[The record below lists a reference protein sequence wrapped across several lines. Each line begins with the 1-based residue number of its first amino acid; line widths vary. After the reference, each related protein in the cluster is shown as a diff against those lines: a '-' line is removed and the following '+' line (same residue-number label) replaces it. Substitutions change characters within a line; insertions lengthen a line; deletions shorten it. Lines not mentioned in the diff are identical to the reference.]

1 MALLP
6 SIIIIITIITTM
18 IHPTTT
24 TTITAPE
31 QPPPYNLSTLLSTL
45 GFHDLSTAT
54 TTTPTTPTTIF
65 APTDNSLASCPY
77 CSLPLLLL
85 EHSVPALYPYH
96 LLQTL
101 TFGTKIQTLASTPTN
116 TLCLTLT
123 ASNTSTLFIAG
134 VEITRPDLFND
145 NSHFIIHGIQGYLT
159 HLSPL
164 SCQVERMTS
173 LSFPPQLSAAT
184 PPSAAARGLLT
195 DAMFHLRISQY
206 TVLSLLIQ
214 QNLDLILKLNGTT
227 VFAVNDGGVFGD
239 GHAFVPNFRFHV
251 VPNRRLT
258 GLELI
263 KLPVN
268 SELQTMSAGEKLVVT
283 VGGGGGPLTP
293 MRINNVRVTS
303 FNILCNDGIAVH
315 EIAAPLPRVRRTTAG
330 CWPVEMDGGPTALP
344 GR

>member
-6 SIIIIITIITTM
+6 SIILIIIIITTM

-24 TTITAPE
+24 TAPE

-45 GFHDLSTAT
+45 GFRDLSTAT
-54 TTTPTTPTTIF
+54 TSTSPTPTTIF
-65 APTDNSLASCPY
+65 APTDTSLRSCPY

-85 EHSVPALYPYH
+85 EHSVPGLYPYH

-101 TFGTKIQTLASTPTN
+101 TFGTKIQTLASTPPN

-123 ASNTSTLFIAG
+123 TSNTSLFVGG
-134 VEITRPDLFND
+134 VELTRPDLFND
-145 NSHFIIHGIQGYLT
+145 NRFIIHGIQGYLT

-173 LSFPPQLSAAT
+173 LSFPPHPAAVT
-184 PPSAAARGLLT
+184 PPSTAARGLLT
-195 DAMFHLRISQY
+195 DAMFRLRISQY

-227 VFAVNDGGVFGD
+227 VFTVNDGGVFGD

-268 SELQTMSAGEKLVVT
+268 SELPTMSSGENLVVT
-283 VGGGGGPLTP
+283 VAGGGGPLTP

-303 FNILCNDGIAVH
+303 LNIVCNDGIAVH
-315 EIAAPLPRVRRTTAG
+315 GIAAPLPRVRRTATG
-330 CWPVEMDGGPTALP
+330 CWPVEMDGGPTALL